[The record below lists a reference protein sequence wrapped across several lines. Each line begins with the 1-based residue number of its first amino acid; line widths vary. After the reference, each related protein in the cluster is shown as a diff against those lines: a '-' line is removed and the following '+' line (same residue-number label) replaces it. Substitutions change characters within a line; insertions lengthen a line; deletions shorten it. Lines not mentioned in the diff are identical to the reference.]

1 MEEQGLAKVPDL
13 ELAQLKFE
21 VSHGL
26 ISSDTGKKKLLAVI
40 KNDKMAPFYRFV
52 LHFCQKINRFLNHL
66 VDSLYFKSPKIQNHY
81 FRKILFC
88 KIILTLYLKTF

>member
-1 MEEQGLAKVPDL
+1 MPAEIMEEQGLAKVPDL

-52 LHFCQKINRFLNHL
+52 LHFCQKIYRFFNQR
-66 VDSLYFKSPKIQNHY
+66 VDIVF
-81 FRKILFC
+81 ILF
-88 KIILTLYLKTF
+88 

>member
-1 MEEQGLAKVPDL
+1 MPAEIMEEQGLAKVPDL

-52 LHFCQKINRFLNHL
+52 
-66 VDSLYFKSPKIQNHY
+66 
-81 FRKILFC
+81 
-88 KIILTLYLKTF
+88 

>member
-52 LHFCQKINRFLNHL
+52 LHFCQKINRFLNHRD
-66 VDSLYFKSPKIQNHY
+66 DSLYI
-81 FRKILFC
+81 ILKVLKY
-88 KIILTLYLKTF
+88 KIIISERYFFAK

>member
-52 LHFCQKINRFLNHL
+52 LHFCQKINRVLNHR
-66 VDSLYFKSPKIQNHY
+66 VDRLYF
-81 FRKILFC
+81 ILKVLKY
-88 KIILTLYLKTF
+88 KIIISERYFFAK